1 MAQGIGIYKGRDQ
14 LYFFPKILIKS
25 GAIASEPVLSIDA
38 NSDVETIGITAL
50 NAMKYSPEGISEY
63 DPNTMDSKSF
73 LKSMKTKS
81 WSQIFKNFIY
91 LSISVKDDSIRFD
104 PSYRNE
110 KYKSYSFDES
120 ESMTFKLSE
129 VTEKQL
135 GEIILECFS
144 KCR

>member
-14 LYFFPKILIKS
+14 LYFFPRILIKS
-25 GAIASEPVLSIDA
+25 GAVASEPVFAVDS

-50 NAMKYSPEGISEY
+50 NALKYSPKGISDY
-63 DPNTMDSKSF
+63 DPNTMGLNSF
-73 LKSMKTKS
+73 LKPMKSKS
-81 WSQIFKNFIY
+81 WAQIFKNFTY
-91 LSISVKDDSIRFD
+91 LPISVKDGTIRLD

-135 GEIILECFS
+135 GEIILECLS